1 MGTRFRLATL
11 LALVAIG
18 PATALA
24 QYAQPPPSGTARR
37 SRLELTGLAGWQ
49 VNTDV
54 DTSGGDVRVDDS
66 EVFGAAISKETFAGA
81 FAELLWLYSDPTVSV
96 RSSAYGSA
104 STDVPTHYF
113 QIGGTKGV
121 TRGRTNVFGGLT
133 IGATLFLPGDLR
145 FGTRTVAL
153 DDTWRF
159 GFTAGGGFKVDLG
172 ERLALRFDARV
183 AAPVYFSSGG
193 FYVGSSGAGVT
204 VSGGV
209 PLWQWNFLGG
219 LVFLP

>member
-1 MGTRFRLATL
+1 MGTPFRLATL
-11 LALVAIG
+11 LALVAAV

-24 QYAQPPPSGTARR
+24 QYAQSAPGTPARG
-37 SRLELTGLAGWQ
+37 RLELTGLAGWQ

-54 DTSGGDVRVDDS
+54 DTTGGDISVDDS
-66 EVFGAAISKETFAGA
+66 EVFGVAISKETFAGA
-81 FAELLWLYSDPTVSV
+81 FAELLWLYSDPTISV
-96 RSSAYGSA
+96 RAPAYGDA
-104 STDVPTHYF
+104 SIGVPTHYF

-121 TRGRTNVFGGLT
+121 TRGRAHVFGGGTL
-133 IGATLFLPGDLR
+133 GATLFLPGDLR
-145 FGTRTVAL
+145 FASRTVSL

-159 GFTAGGGFKVDLG
+159 GFTLGGGLKLGLG